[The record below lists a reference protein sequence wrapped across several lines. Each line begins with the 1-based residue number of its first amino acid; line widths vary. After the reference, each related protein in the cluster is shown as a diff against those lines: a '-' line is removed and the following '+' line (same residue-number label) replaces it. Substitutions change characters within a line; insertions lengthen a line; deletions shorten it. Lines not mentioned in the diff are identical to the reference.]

1 MQIVETTG
9 LPVSAEKEAHSSEPE
24 PHTRMGDRDPLYL
37 FACLLEWKH
46 SGKLEAYQ
54 ELIAALDDPREEIRV
69 VAECLLQRSSPR
81 PHDHRLCAK

>member
-9 LPVSAEKEAHSSEPE
+9 LPVSAEKEAHSSEPA
-24 PHTRMGDRDPLYL
+24 PRTRIGSRDPLYL
-37 FACLLEWKH
+37 FARLGEWKR

-54 ELIAALDDPREEIRV
+54 ELIAALDDPKEEIRV

-81 PHDHRLCAK
+81 PHDHKLCAK

>member
-9 LPVSAEKEAHSSEPE
+9 LPVSKKKETHSNKRDLRD
-24 PHTRMGDRDPLYL
+24 RMGGRDPLYL

-54 ELIAALDDPREEIRV
+54 ELIAALDDPQEEIRV
-69 VAECLLQRSSPR
+69 LAECLLQRSSPR
-81 PHDHRLCAK
+81 PHGHTLCAK

>member
-9 LPVSAEKEAHSSEPE
+9 LPVSAEKEAHSSEPA
-24 PHTRMGDRDPLYL
+24 PHTRMRDRDPLYL

-54 ELIAALDDPREEIRV
+54 ELIAALDDPKEEIRI

-81 PHDHRLCAK
+81 PHDH